1 MKDSSG
7 KSTLKYILQ
16 GLEQVYMEL
25 EEYDPLIMFGFSP
38 KIKAWKIDCI
48 VPSGNDHITSRIMLL
63 PEEIETAVNP
73 QVVVRQNV
81 GLMVD
86 SIKEKLNSLK

>member
-1 MKDSSG
+1 
-7 KSTLKYILQ
+7 
-16 GLEQVYMEL
+16 
-25 EEYDPLIMFGFSP
+25 
-38 KIKAWKIDCI
+38 
-48 VPSGNDHITSRIMLL
+48 MLL